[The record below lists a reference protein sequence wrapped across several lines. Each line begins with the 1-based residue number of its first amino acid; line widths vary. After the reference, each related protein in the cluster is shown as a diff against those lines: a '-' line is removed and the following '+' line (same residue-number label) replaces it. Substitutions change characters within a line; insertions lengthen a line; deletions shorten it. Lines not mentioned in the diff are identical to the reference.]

1 MYRTKMREN
10 LINFE
15 KKYIELLRTKRPEY
29 FNSEGQPIEGYIAQ
43 CATTGNIYKEN
54 QDIFDN
60 WSIKYKNEKQ
70 IIPMS
75 PLLSLIGASSSNIFL

>member
-1 MYRTKMREN
+1 MPSPSYVYSNYFDWFCPFVGEFLKKKDNSCYYDKSTMYRTKMREN

-54 QDIFDN
+54 
-60 WSIKYKNEKQ
+60 
-70 IIPMS
+70 
-75 PLLSLIGASSSNIFL
+75 